1 MTLGAV
7 GVALKMLK
15 VRSCVATRPVRAN
28 GLIALCTQ
36 EIEDG
41 SASAVLNVNSFIDVN
56 ESAIQDAG
64 CHSCHIS
71 ITP

>member
-36 EIEDG
+36 EIEG
-41 SASAVLNVNSFIDVN
+41 SSASTVLNVNSFINVN
-56 ESAIQDAG
+56 KAAI
-64 CHSCHIS
+64 
-71 ITP
+71 